1 MAIIAENTGTKRE
14 PIPQGNYVAR
24 CYQMIEIGTVQEEFE
39 GQKKIMHKVRIG
51 WELPT
56 ELRVFDEAKGE
67 QPLVISNEYTLSM
80 HEKSK
85 LRAILQS
92 WRGKAFSEDEA
103 KSFDITKLIGVA
115 CMLNVIHKVTPNG
128 TYANIGSVAPI
139 PKGLDCPAQI
149 NPTFVLSYDTFDYGK
164 YMGLPDFIKA
174 KMQTSLEFQKINQP
188 EQTHVTEVDESP
200 KSFQPDNE
208 FDGET
213 LPF

>member
-56 ELRVFDEAKGE
+56 EQRVFDEAKGE

-92 WRGKAFSEDEA
+92 WRGKAFSEEEA
-103 KSFDITKLIGVA
+103 KSFDITKLIGVP
-115 CMLNVIHKVTPNG
+115 CMLNIIHKVTPNG

-139 PKGLDCPAQI
+139 PKGLECPPQI
-149 NPTFVLSYDTFDYGK
+149 NPTFVLSYDNFDYGA

-188 EQTHVTEVDESP
+188 EQTHTEESTG
-200 KSFQPDNE
+200 SFMDD
-208 FDGET
+208 DGT
-213 LPF
+213 IDPLPF

>member
-24 CYQMIEIGTVQEEFE
+24 CYQMIQIGTVQEEFE

-56 ELRVFDEAKGE
+56 EQRVFDEAKGE

-85 LRAILQS
+85 LRSVLQS
-92 WRGKAFSEDEA
+92 WRGKAFSEEEA
-103 KSFDITKLIGVA
+103 KSFDITKLIGA
-115 CMLNVIHKVTPNG
+115 SCMLNIIHKETPNG
-128 TYANIGSVAPI
+128 TYANIGSIAPI
-139 PKGLDCPAQI
+139 PKGLECPPQI
-149 NPTFVLSYDTFDYGK
+149 NPAFVLSYDSFDYAK

-174 KMQTSLEFQKINQP
+174 KMQTSLEFQAINQP
-188 EQTHVTEVDESP
+188 EQTHLDESP
-200 KSFQPDNE
+200 KSFQEDKDE
-208 FDGET
+208 IDS